1 MQCIDNQNKSNMYI
15 LIDKTT
21 NESSII
27 KEKTTLSYLI
37 SKSVSTI
44 YRNESLKV
52 WESNNFLIYNP
63 QKILLKSQRGGK
75 NNFKGTNSEF

>member
-1 MQCIDNQNKSNMYI
+1 LQCIDNQNKSNMYI
-15 LIDKTT
+15 LINKTT

-37 SKSVSTI
+37 GKSVSTI

-75 NNFKGTNSEF
+75 NNFNSKNREF

>member
-1 MQCIDNQNKSNMYI
+1 MYI
-15 LIDKTT
+15 LINKTT

-44 YRNESLKV
+44 YRNQSLKV
-52 WESNNFLIYNP
+52 WESGNFLIYNP
-63 QKILLKSQRGGK
+63 QKVILKSQRGGK
-75 NNFKGTNSEF
+75 NNFKGGNDAF